1 MPRIIDVGSASPE
14 RWLSLD
20 IFIANIIAAFLLGLC
35 TSLYKRNRVNQYIH
49 MMVAT
54 GIMGGLST
62 FSSFVSGAVEM
73 MNEPL
78 SALIAICYLVISL
91 IVGFMAVE
99 LGLRLGSRVKPAPP
113 MTHNRFDWLSRT
125 DFFSCCAAQQSNQE
139 RSGESGTIN
148 GSPPDWKKDYRR
160 A

>member
-1 MPRIIDVGSASPE
+1 MLNFTILIFVGGAFGAICRELLMLVVPR
-14 RWLSLD
+14 LSDGFPTD

-78 SALIAICYLVISL
+78 SALIAIGYLVISL

-113 MTHNRFDWLSRT
+113 MTHNRST
-125 DFFSCCAAQQSNQE
+125 
-139 RSGESGTIN
+139 G
-148 GSPPDWKKDYRR
+148 
-160 A
+160 